1 MAAVAVSVSSSQTET
16 KSKNKA
22 KAKPTTK
29 KSLGVRFIRG
39 RLYDSQNG
47 KSCHQV
53 QYFTFSHS
61 SPKPNKEISF
71 LCLLFYFLDL
81 ILM

>member
-16 KSKNKA
+16 KSKDKA

-61 SPKPNKEISF
+61 SPKPTKKSVF
-71 LCLLFYFLDL
+71 FAYFF
-81 ILM
+81 IFWI